1 MRTLK
6 TAVCMECDAEAL
18 LGKLGVRT
26 LAVCQTFKDLITLLG
41 YRPDVIAA
49 AARPPPRRGPPA
61 PPPPPARG
69 NWRRIRR

>member
-41 YRPDVIAA
+41 YRPDVIVAA
-49 AARPPPRRGPPA
+49 GPA
-61 PPPPPARG
+61 DLGIASARG